1 MNNLGYQNLNFKISV
16 TILVTVLEVEHNL
29 NNILFRYQKSM
40 NYFRKY
46 YIAYYRIKKGGNNMK
61 DTFKGKRLSNK
72 PIGFKQEKIG
82 HTSVKASD
90 DEEFKSFFEEVISR
104 LPKKTTT
111 PILNAY
117 DKSKVQAE
125 KIIDKTRVR
134 FDAVFEEFLE
144 GVDIDVRKKAHATIH
159 AASLTSAI
167 IGCSPIPFSDAFL
180 LVPVQLTMMSRLH
193 KLFGQS
199 WSDAM
204 GMAIT
209 RELVVVGL
217 GRSVVGNLMK
227 LIPGVGTI
235 AGAAINGTVAT
246 TITQALGWVTVKQL
260 NEGVDIFDD
269 VMSMKNQFEG
279 LVGAL
284 KGSDK
289 SKKK

>member
-1 MNNLGYQNLNFKISV
+1 
-16 TILVTVLEVEHNL
+16 
-29 NNILFRYQKSM
+29 
-40 NYFRKY
+40 
-46 YIAYYRIKKGGNNMK
+46 MK
-61 DTFKGKRLSNK
+61 DIFKGKRVSNK
-72 PIGFKQEKIG
+72 PMGFKQEKID
-82 HTSVKASD
+82 HTPAQPS
-90 DEEFKSFFEEVISR
+90 DEEEFESFFEEVISR
-104 LPKKTTT
+104 LPEKSRT

-125 KIIDKTRVR
+125 KIIGKTRIH
-134 FDAVFEEFLE
+134 FDAVFDEFLE
-144 GVDIDVRKKAHATIH
+144 GVDADVRKKAHTTIH

-180 LVPVQLTMMSRLH
+180 LVPVQLTMMARLH
-193 KLFGQS
+193 KLFGQP
-199 WSDAM
+199 WVEGM
-204 GMAIT
+204 GMAIS

-227 LIPGVGTI
+227 LVPGVGTV

-269 VMSMKNQFEG
+269 VMSMQSQFKS
-279 LVGAL
+279 LMGAL
-284 KGSDK
+284 KGSNK